1 MAKNTDTE
9 KVTIGKLIIKHWWK
23 VILVTLAI
31 GIAVSGFDY
40 QGKSRSFHKDPIYQK
55 KLGDKE

>member
-1 MAKNTDTE
+1 MFKKIDIE
-9 KVTIGKLIIKHWWK
+9 KILKFAIKHWWK
-23 VILVTLAI
+23 IILFIIAI

-55 KLGDKE
+55 KDVSK

>member
-1 MAKNTDTE
+1 MFKKIDID
-9 KVTIGKLIIKHWWK
+9 KILKLVIKHWWK
-23 VILVTLAI
+23 IILLVIAI

-55 KLGDKE
+55 KTGDKE

>member
-1 MAKNTDTE
+1 MENNITA
-9 KVTIGKLIIKHWWK
+9 I
-23 VILVTLAI
+23 AI

-55 KLGDKE
+55 KTGDKE